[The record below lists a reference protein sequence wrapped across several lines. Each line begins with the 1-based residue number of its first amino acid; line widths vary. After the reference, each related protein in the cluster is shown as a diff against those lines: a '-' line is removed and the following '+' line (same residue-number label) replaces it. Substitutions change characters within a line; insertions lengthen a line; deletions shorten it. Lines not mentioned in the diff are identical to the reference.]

1 MVGAVFVVHVPCG
14 IPGSSDLELILC
26 RLAFLPACCTLQEL
40 AVEDM
45 RHELD
50 DEGRRE
56 FFEEQEEDAEGGSRA
71 GNERCVSACIHPQ

>member
-1 MVGAVFVVHVPCG
+1 MLLH
-14 IPGSSDLELILC
+14 
-26 RLAFLPACCTLQEL
+26 ACYTLQEL

-56 FFEEQEEDAEGGSRA
+56 FFEEQEEDVEGGSRG
-71 GNERCVSACIHPQ
+71 GNERCLSACHHPNTKVVIGYHALLDNTKNVQ